1 MSQVFAMVA
10 SMEAFVP
17 ILSSMIYSN
26 LYNATIELAYPWQG
40 SFYFLSIGLT
50 IIGNISAWMNPVKH
64 RSHVCARRR
73 GDRLRVRVPGLQADP
88 VRGGGGEGEKL
99 PQAELQPPPGR
110 GQQLQQAGRA
120 ALSFYEK
127 GQEV

>member
-50 IIGNISAWMNPVKH
+50 IIGNNICVDESCQT
-64 RSHVCARRR
+64 SLTC
-73 GDRLRVRVPGLQADP
+73 LR
-88 VRGGGGEGEKL
+88 
-99 PQAELQPPPGR
+99 
-110 GQQLQQAGRA
+110 
-120 ALSFYEK
+120 
-127 GQEV
+127 

>member
-1 MSQVFAMVA
+1 MRLVHSMSQVFAMVA

-50 IIGNISAWMNPVKH
+50 IIGNNICVDETWLT
-64 RSHVCARRR
+64 C
-73 GDRLRVRVPGLQADP
+73 LR
-88 VRGGGGEGEKL
+88 
-99 PQAELQPPPGR
+99 
-110 GQQLQQAGRA
+110 
-120 ALSFYEK
+120 
-127 GQEV
+127 

>member
-1 MSQVFAMVA
+1 MCQVFAMVA

-50 IIGNISAWMNPVKH
+50 IIGNNICVDESCQTWLT
-64 RSHVCARRR
+64 C
-73 GDRLRVRVPGLQADP
+73 LR
-88 VRGGGGEGEKL
+88 
-99 PQAELQPPPGR
+99 
-110 GQQLQQAGRA
+110 
-120 ALSFYEK
+120 
-127 GQEV
+127 

>member
-1 MSQVFAMVA
+1 MVA

-50 IIGNISAWMNPVKH
+50 IIGNISAWINPVKH
-64 RSHVCARRR
+64 RSHVCA
-73 GDRLRVRVPGLQADP
+73 GDGIDNAGA
-88 VRGGGGEGEKL
+88 GGG
-99 PQAELQPPPGR
+99 PPFLCR
-110 GQQLQQAGRA
+110 QISLN
-120 ALSFYEK
+120 
-127 GQEV
+127 